1 MATHIVVEQVAPTRI
16 TLSIQGELW
25 DGIAEIGRIEVDV
38 AKHLDP
44 RVSITV
50 LELDRSK
57 AGPVEVSVR

>member
-1 MATHIVVEQVAPTRI
+1 MATHIVAEQEVPTRI

-25 DGIAEIGRIEVDV
+25 DGFAEIGRIEIDV
-38 AKHLDP
+38 AKHLDR

-50 LELDRSK
+50 LELDRSA

>member
-1 MATHIVVEQVAPTRI
+1 MATHIVAEQDVPTRV

-25 DGIAEIGRIEVDV
+25 DGFAEIGRIEIDV
-38 AKHLDP
+38 AKHLDQ

-50 LELDRSK
+50 LALDRSK